1 MNYPL
6 RHRVKAHIFVDEC
19 KVRGL
24 LLAAAVVPP
33 SELAP
38 LRKVLSRLRLPGQ
51 RRIHFSAE
59 SEARRKVIL
68 RGLSDAGV
76 EA

>member
-51 RRIHFSAE
+51 RRIHFLLK
-59 SEARRKVIL
+59 ARHGKRSSCVP
-68 RGLSDAGV
+68 
-76 EA
+76 